1 MDCWQGCYE
10 HTQGSHQYRQRTSRG
25 VALAL
30 LTCVGLLLMSGAA
43 FAASY
48 NWEAEIDGYES
59 EWGRG
64 HWWTGIYVPNL
75 TRLDEEL
82 MDSGFRPLDAA
93 FFLWGGGTFSE
104 RARVSVAGIAGAGIV
119 SSTKGTRRAQLSTG
133 FGLVEGAYL
142 WPGQGWHVEV
152 GALLGVGGSSL
163 ILSEGRPSSID
174 DARRTRYDTYLTYP
188 FVLLGPSLGAR
199 FDLSPSASMHMKT
212 GYLVSF
218 SGPWTHRG
226 SDMTFSGAPDMSG
239 SFFMI
244 GFTQRFGWGTY
255 SGPKPHRNPHHHR
268 RRW

>member
-1 MDCWQGCYE
+1 MDCGQGCREY
-10 HTQGSHQYRQRTSRG
+10 TQGRHEYKQRTSSG

-48 NWEAEIDGYES
+48 KVEAENDGYDG
-59 EWGRG
+59 EWSRG

-82 MDSGFRPLDAA
+82 MDNGFDPLDAA

-104 RARVSVAGIAGAGIV
+104 RARFGVAGIAGAGNV
-119 SSTKGTRRAQLSTG
+119 SSTRGTRRAQLSTG
-133 FGLVEGAYL
+133 FGLVEAAYL
-142 WPGQGWHVEV
+142 WPGRGWHVQA
-152 GALLGVGGSSL
+152 GAMLGVGGSSL
-163 ILSEGRPSSID
+163 ILSEGRPTSRE
-174 DARRTRYDTYLTYP
+174 DAYRWRYDTHLTHA
-188 FVLLGPSLGAR
+188 FMLMGPSLGAR
-199 FDLSPSASMHMKT
+199 FDLSRSASMHMNT
-212 GYLVSF
+212 GYLF
-218 SGPWTHRG
+218 ALSGPWTHRG

-244 GFTQRFGWGTY
+244 GFTQRFGRGTY
-255 SGPKPHRNPHHHR
+255 NGPKPYGKPHHHR